1 MWNWILISTNFS
13 FIHLIDNERIKLKRF
28 ILCSIAGSLLLSVSY
43 VLLLNKP
50 LHIYLIVYAIIY
62 LIILWHYFKCEKPKY
77 LVRFIFYCVLCDA
90 IICGIANILNKKNAF
105 IPFTFALL
113 ITLVFLITLKLLSKN
128 ESKYKELVIQTS
140 TNDFIN
146 CTGFVDSGNFLHD
159 YIGNPVIIIDYYFA
173 GTKIFP
179 NLFNEFKI
187 YHLSGFIDYEKL
199 NKISNL
205 YFYPLP
211 YKTINREFDVM
222 PAFRLNT
229 IYLPSKNEVYKN
241 TIVGI
246 SRFEIDRRNRFQVLL
261 NESLKPC
268 REEYSNDYNCK

>member
-1 MWNWILISTNFS
+1 MILDEYIPIFLNLLAQFIELNVEEVSSNLEQISV
-13 FIHLIDNERIKLKRF
+13 IKQEE
-28 ILCSIAGSLLLSVSY
+28 
-43 VLLLNKP
+43 P
-50 LHIYLIVYAIIY
+50 
-62 LIILWHYFKCEKPKY
+62 
-77 LVRFIFYCVLCDA
+77 
-90 IICGIANILNKKNAF
+90 
-105 IPFTFALL
+105 
-113 ITLVFLITLKLLSKN
+113 
-128 ESKYKELVIQTS
+128 
-140 TNDFIN
+140 
-146 CTGFVDSGNFLHD
+146 
-159 YIGNPVIIIDYYFA
+159 IIIDYYFA